1 MPADYTI
8 DKSQRM
14 VFSKA
19 YGILTDQD
27 IISHQEML
35 RDDPDFDPGFSQIVD
50 CTKVTKADDLS
61 TDVIYELARRSLFG
75 AESQRAFVAPKK
87 LLYGLFR
94 MFQILTNDYP
104 DELDVFRDMTEA
116 RKYLKLD
123 R

>member
-8 DKSQRM
+8 DKTQRM

-27 IISHQEML
+27 IISHQEKL
-35 RDDPDFDPGFSQIVD
+35 RDDPDFDPVFSQLVD

-61 TDVIYELARRSLFG
+61 TDAIYEMARRNLFG

-104 DELDVFRDMTEA
+104 DELVVFKDLTEA
-116 RKYLKLD
+116 RKYLKLET
-123 R
+123 

>member
-27 IISHQEML
+27 IISHQEKL
-35 RDDPDFDPGFSQIVD
+35 RDDPDFDPSFSQLVD
-50 CTKVTKADDLS
+50 CIKVTKADDLS
-61 TDVIYELARRSLFG
+61 TDAIYELARRHLFG
-75 AESQRAFVAPKK
+75 VESKRAFVAPKK

-104 DELDVFRDMTEA
+104 DELVVFKDLTEA
-116 RKYLKLD
+116 REYLKLET
-123 R
+123 